1 MSHLPVTPF
10 LRNVLLADAVVS
22 GGAALVMLLGGPLLQ
37 SLVHLPAWMMLGGGA
52 TLVAYA
58 VFVGWLSRR
67 ESVPRALVWAL
78 VVINVVWAV
87 DCGLIAF
94 ASWWQPSLLG
104 QAFLG
109 VQIAAVLLFAELQF
123 IALQRDRASGVRR
136 VHA

>member
-1 MSHLPVTPF
+1 MSHLHVTPF
-10 LRNVLLADAVVS
+10 LRNVFLADAVVS
-22 GGAALVMLLGGPLLQ
+22 GGAALLMLLGGGALQALLQ
-37 SLVHLPAWMMLGGGA
+37 LPAWLMLGGGA

-78 VVINVVWAV
+78 VVLNVGWAF
-87 DCGLIAF
+87 DCALIAF
-94 ASWWQPSLLG
+94 ASWWQPSGLG

-109 VQIAAVLLFAELQF
+109 VQIVAVLVFAELQF
-123 IALQRDRASGVRR
+123 VALQRDRASGAR